1 MSTYE
6 TASGMPHLLREGS
19 DAERAAWFAYYQ
31 TISGYRSIV
40 DDMKTCMAWR
50 DAKMKGRDEMALEV
64 WKRRRA
70 ERLEWLTVTQRKWQ
84 GNTRRESRARHHDSV
99 SIREKYVRCLP

>member
-1 MSTYE
+1 
-6 TASGMPHLLREGS
+6 MPHLLKNGS

-31 TISGYRSIV
+31 TMSGYRSIV
-40 DDMKTCMAWR
+40 DDIKAGMAWR
-50 DAKMKGRDEMALEV
+50 DAQARGCQEMALEV

-70 ERLEWLTVTQRKWQ
+70 ERLEWFTVTQRKWQ
-84 GNTRRESRARHHDSV
+84 GNTRRPSRARHHDSV